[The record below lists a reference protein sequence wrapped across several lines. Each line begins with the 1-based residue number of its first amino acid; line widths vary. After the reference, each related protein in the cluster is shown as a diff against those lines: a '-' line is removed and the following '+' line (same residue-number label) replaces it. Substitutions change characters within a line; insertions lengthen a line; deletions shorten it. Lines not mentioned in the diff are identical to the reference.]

1 MKYPTWKVML
11 SHSKAAIDDQELE
24 LVQSFLSELPEN
36 SYYITADPIPVDSK
50 CHYMLAITVLR
61 ESCEKAAPIADE
73 IEKAL
78 NSHNIKTKR
87 YQTELLWNNTA
98 LHIDMQ

>member
-11 SHSKAAIDDQELE
+11 SDSKAAIDDQELE
-24 LVQSFLSELPEN
+24 QVQSFLSEIPEN
-36 SYYITADPIPVDSK
+36 SYYITADPIPVDLK

-78 NSHNIKTKR
+78 NSHNIKTER
-87 YQTELLWNNTA
+87 HQTELLWNDTA
-98 LHIDMQ
+98 LHIDIQ